1 MGIRPEGH
9 SNIGEG
15 HRHLHL
21 RRQYCLALKDPIKQW
36 SGAIKSILFCCNSSH
51 LCHLGNLRL
60 QGITTTKMTVRN
72 RIVKAEKTERTVIS
86 EEITEAVINLAV
98 INLVVINLAVI
109 SVEAPEA
116 GHVTEEWTP
125 EERTLEDPVLD
136 LESENPAIIGKDL
149 DHVIVKK
156 DKDLDQEKAGNPIM
170 FGGRDPQGG
179 TGNRGDQDQ
188 LNVIETVGNEPR
200 TVRRKAEMY
209 HPTTQS

>member
-72 RIVKAEKTERTVIS
+72 RIVKAAKTNLEETDSTV
-86 EEITEAVINLAV
+86 ITEA
-98 INLVVINLAVI
+98 VINLAVI

-116 GHVTEEWTP
+116 GHVTEEWIP
-125 EERTLEDPVLD
+125 EERTLEEEDPVLD
-136 LESENPAIIGKDL
+136 LESESPAIIDKGL